1 MQAVTADDPGER
13 HARITTTD
21 YQMEFLISTQCAL
34 GARVCIPDKSRF
46 RVFRAFR
53 VLGL

>member
-21 YQMEFLISTQCAL
+21 SQMEFL
-34 GARVCIPDKSRF
+34 G
-46 RVFRAFR
+46 FR
-53 VLGL
+53 VLGFRGFGV

>member
-21 YQMEFLISTQCAL
+21 YQMEFLISKGSGGL
-34 GARVCIPDKSRF
+34 GF
-46 RVFRAFR
+46 RVWDLGFR
-53 VLGL
+53 VIRGFL